1 MKRQFGE
8 QGKAR
13 IHILSGPISEK
24 KDSCLS
30 WKLCSLKSFTNFLRE
45 LSHSNSLLPHGR
57 KKHGLCFCLTRSA
70 IPTLCDPMDTRS
82 VDCASA

>member
-24 KDSCLS
+24 
-30 WKLCSLKSFTNFLRE
+30 N
-45 LSHSNSLLPHGR
+45 P
-57 KKHGLCFCLTRSA
+57 A
-70 IPTLCDPMDTRS
+70 
-82 VDCASA
+82 CAGNCAV

>member
-24 KDSCLS
+24 KDSCPG
-30 WKLCSLKSFTNFLRE
+30 N
-45 LSHSNSLLPHGR
+45 
-57 KKHGLCFCLTRSA
+57 
-70 IPTLCDPMDTRS
+70 
-82 VDCASA
+82 CAV

>member
-24 KDSCLS
+24 KDSCLCS
-30 WKLCSLKSFTNFLRE
+30 KLCSLKSFTNFLRE
-45 LSHSNSLLPHGR
+45 LHHIESIQYHRMGVDEVLLLRNYVVKPCVSFQCMNR
-57 KKHGLCFCLTRSA
+57 KPL
-70 IPTLCDPMDTRS
+70 
-82 VDCASA
+82 